1 MEISEDMVFKTTGIT
16 WRNNRVIPIGDYK
29 DLDALLFPYIVKRRW
44 FDKKNKCWWQECIKI
59 TYDKEKYYL
68 YVPEV

>member
-1 MEISEDMVFKTTGIT
+1 MNREEEIRELFARIAEY
-16 WRNNRVIPIGDYK
+16 DYK

-68 YVPEV
+68 YVPDV